1 MVPRM
6 SFGWDHCA
14 VLTRRMLVVREC
26 VVVTEN
32 GDAFEGDPQLAD
44 LTGQVVGHG

>member
-1 MVPRM
+1 MVPST
-6 SFGWDHCA
+6 SFECDHCA
-14 VLTRRMLVVREC
+14 VLTGRMLVVREC
-26 VVVTEN
+26 VVVTN